1 VRYLSVAL
9 RLANEDRGALQIC
22 TGTGKSPTC
31 NNGRFHNDCRHL
43 CRLRWGILG
52 KHHASAENQLPGIGQ
67 FERIILPTTA
77 RSLRD
82 VRDFIV
88 EMHGPDDYGRVFV
101 NNYLVINKE
110 DSTGLVPSAPPEIQE
125 KVRQHSIDRRVNLP
139 LKAGVKAFLKK
150 GTNFIVTEVENS
162 QGPCSMGIDIVVNG
176 VPLRSFP
183 RSLPEGF
190 EVEDQ
195 AVNVA
200 LLRELRRLDIQ
211 TLDDALCS
219 RKIFKVV
226 LD

>member
-1 VRYLSVAL
+1 MKTSVRFRSALGQVSRRPAMTAVFTMVA
-9 RLANEDRGALQIC
+9 
-22 TGTGKSPTC
+22 
-31 NNGRFHNDCRHL
+31 
-43 CRLRWGILG
+43 GIVIGYVGGVFG
-52 KHHASAENQLPGIGQ
+52 KHHTSAESKLPGIGQ
-67 FERIILPTTA
+67 IERVILPTNA
-77 RSLRD
+77 RSLREI
-82 VRDFIV
+82 REFSV

-110 DSTGLVPSAPPEIQE
+110 DSTGLVPGAPPEIQE

-139 LKAGVKAFLKK
+139 LKAGVKAFLRK
-150 GTNFIVTEVENS
+150 GANFIVAEVENS

-190 EVEDQ
+190 EVEDH

-200 LLRELRRLDIQ
+200 LLRELRRLDIP

-219 RKIFKVV
+219 RKIFEVV